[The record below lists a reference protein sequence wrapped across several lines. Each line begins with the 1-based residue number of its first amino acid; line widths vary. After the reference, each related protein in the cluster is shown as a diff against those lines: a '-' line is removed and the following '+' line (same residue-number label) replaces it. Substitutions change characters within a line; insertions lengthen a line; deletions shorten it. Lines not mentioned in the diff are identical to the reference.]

1 MAKNNIRRLGDS
13 GHQTVLDD
21 NRPGHLKIIKQFR
34 PGKQAKKIDVNPV
47 NDHG

>member
-1 MAKNNIRRLGDS
+1 MASNNIRRLSES

-34 PGKQAKKIDVNPV
+34 PQAKKPKGPNSVNA
-47 NDHG
+47 